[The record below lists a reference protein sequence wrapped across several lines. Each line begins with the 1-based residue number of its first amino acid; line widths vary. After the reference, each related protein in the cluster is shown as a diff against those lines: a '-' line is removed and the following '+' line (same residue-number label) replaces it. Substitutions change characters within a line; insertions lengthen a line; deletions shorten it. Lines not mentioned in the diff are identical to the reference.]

1 MIRRI
6 LIPAASL
13 AALALLPQ
21 PLAAQDM
28 ADETAPAEAAAE
40 GEAAVEGTGDPMAD
54 AMGMLGKMFPAEPL
68 TADQEARLPQATRII
83 TRMIPEGTLGDM
95 MGGMFDK
102 LMNPMMAAFDAPASA
117 TVQKG
122 IGVSPAAV
130 GLTEEQTAEIAALL
144 DPAYAERHARE
155 MSVMPTMMR
164 EMMTVMEP
172 TMRKAMSELYAI
184 HFSQKELDDIEAFF
198 QTESGTAY
206 ARKSFT
212 MSSDPRI
219 LSASME
225 AMPQMMGAFADIEKK
240 IEAATADLPPKRSFD
255 ELSKAD
261 KAKIA
266 ELTGYSIKEIEEN
279 LKAPE
284 VEEAI
289 AE

>member
-6 LIPAASL
+6 LITAASL
-13 AALALLPQ
+13 CALALAPQ
-21 PLAAQDM
+21 PLAAQGED
-28 ADETAPAEAAAE
+28 AETAASEGAA
-40 GEAAVEGTGDPMAD
+40 TSDPMAE
-54 AMGMLGKMFPAEPL
+54 AMGMLGAMFPAEPL
-68 TADQEARLPQATRII
+68 TPEQQARLPQATRII
-83 TRMIPEGTLGDM
+83 TRMIPEGTLGEM

-122 IGVSPAAV
+122 IGVSPASE

-164 EMMTVMEP
+164 DMMTVMEP
-172 TMRKAMSELYAI
+172 SMRKAMSELYAI
-184 HFSQKELDDIEAFF
+184 NFTQKELDDIEAFF
-198 QTESGTAY
+198 QTDSGTAY

-219 LSASME
+219 ISASME
-225 AMPQMMGAFADIEKK
+225 ALPQMMGAFSDIEKK
-240 IEAATADLPPKRSFD
+240 IAAVTADLPPKRSFD
-255 ELSKAD
+255 ELSGAD

-266 ELTGYSIKEIEEN
+266 KLTGYSIEEIEGLLAERQGDE
-279 LKAPE
+279 LAS
-284 VEEAI
+284 EE
-289 AE
+289 